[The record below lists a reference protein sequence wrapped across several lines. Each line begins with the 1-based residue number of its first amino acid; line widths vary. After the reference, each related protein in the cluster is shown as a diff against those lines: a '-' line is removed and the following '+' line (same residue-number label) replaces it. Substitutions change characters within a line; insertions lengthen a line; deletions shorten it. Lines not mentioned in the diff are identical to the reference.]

1 MFISD
6 LRIQMLP
13 ERGLKVL
20 ATSLNTHPKNKPFYF
35 YCISREAHDA
45 THG

>member
-13 ERGLKVL
+13 ERSLKVL
-20 ATSLNTHPKNKPFYF
+20 AASLNTHLKNKPFY
-35 YCISREAHDA
+35 CILREAHDA
-45 THG
+45 THK